1 MVQQDAEQE
10 HIQQAESNAIAAAA
24 GVTEENGDVD
34 FDDEWDKFND
44 EWIYERNLCLLTP
57 NIKRV

>member
-1 MVQQDAEQE
+1 VVQQDAEQE

-34 FDDEWDKFND
+34 FDDE
-44 EWIYERNLCLLTP
+44 
-57 NIKRV
+57 